1 MNNEHW
7 YVLLTIRSKEEEVC
21 KYLNENDGIYAFS
34 PKMEFYQEF
43 QNRFNKELYLVG
55 MYLW

>member
-1 MNNEHW
+1 MLLNEHW

-34 PKMEFYQEF
+34 PKMEFYH
-43 QNRFNKELYLVG
+43 RVSK
-55 MYLW
+55 